1 MSVFG
6 RFCCLGGFSVM
17 VKCLNNFSHGTDY
30 PCRIQ
35 PDCDGEMQ
43 SIELPDNLVQYVAR
57 DLLRRA
63 AIITAPMAQVRE
75 ISAAPLPLSEL
86 RAQYGKTP
94 LEQWRMVHHAR
105 ADKFASSVWRK
116 LNPFAVHDVPQ
127 EVAWTDWPTPLKNT
141 ARASMVLAPLV
152 LDGLADGSTDD
163 VLTRLAELPQW
174 FAPDGV
180 LLFAT
185 LGAGAWPELVNR
197 DEAWLAF
204 VQHLPTIMDMGRRLQ
219 DLRFGLPV
227 LDVETV
233 RLGYTD
239 ADTLWQDMR
248 GFSPRLRALSA
259 DEQARWR
266 ARLDDAFADGLR
278 ELSLEVIY
286 GQVWQPMAT
295 PADNGVRTVSL
306 ESLTASLNPR
316 QPS

>member
-1 MSVFG
+1 M
-6 RFCCLGGFSVM
+6 
-17 VKCLNNFSHGTDY
+17 
-30 PCRIQ
+30 IQ
-35 PDCDGEMQ
+35 PDCDGDMQ

-63 AIITAPMAQVRE
+63 TIITAPMARVRE
-75 ISAAPLPLSEL
+75 ISAAPLPLNEL

-94 LEQWRMVHHAR
+94 IEQWRMVNHVR
-105 ADKFASSVWRK
+105 ANQPSLWRK
-116 LNPFAVHDVPQ
+116 LNLFALNDAPQ
-127 EVAWTDWPTPLKNT
+127 EVVWADGATQLKKMPP
-141 ARASMVLAPLV
+141 ASMVLAPLV
-152 LDGLADGSTDD
+152 LDGLASGLTDDGAAGD

-197 DEAWLAF
+197 DEAWLTF

-233 RLGYTD
+233 RLGYAD
-239 ADTLWQDMR
+239 ADTLWQDMC
-248 GFSPRLRALSA
+248 GISPRLRALPA
-259 DEQARWR
+259 DEQAPWR
-266 ARLDDAFADGLR
+266 VRLAAAFASGLR

-286 GQVWQPMAT
+286 GQVWQPTVASE
-295 PADNGVRTVSL
+295 DNGVRVVSL
-306 ESLTASLNPR
+306 ESLTASLNKRPEGTE
-316 QPS
+316 